1 MNNRPPV
8 INIDVPKQP
17 RPVINIDVPK
27 ALPAPINVIMPQ
39 QEPPIVN
46 VEVCKPSE
54 WVFEV
59 TQRDKMGRI
68 EIVVATPK
76 M

>member
-17 RPVINIDVPK
+17 RPVINIDVPRS
-27 ALPAPINVIMPQ
+27 LPAPVNVNVPR
-39 QEPPIVN
+39 QEVPIVN

-59 TQRDKMGRI
+59 TERDKMGRI
-68 EIVVATPK
+68 QKVIATPK